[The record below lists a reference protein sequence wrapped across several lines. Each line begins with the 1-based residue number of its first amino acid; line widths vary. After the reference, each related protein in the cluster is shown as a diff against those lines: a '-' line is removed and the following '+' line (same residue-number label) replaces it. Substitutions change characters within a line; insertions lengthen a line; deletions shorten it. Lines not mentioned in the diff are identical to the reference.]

1 MDGRWRRKKGS
12 GSLIEGRIFWSG
24 REEEKKDREADI
36 EELGRR

>member
-12 GSLIEGRIFWSG
+12 GSLIEGRIFG
-24 REEEKKDREADI
+24 AEEKEKKDREADI